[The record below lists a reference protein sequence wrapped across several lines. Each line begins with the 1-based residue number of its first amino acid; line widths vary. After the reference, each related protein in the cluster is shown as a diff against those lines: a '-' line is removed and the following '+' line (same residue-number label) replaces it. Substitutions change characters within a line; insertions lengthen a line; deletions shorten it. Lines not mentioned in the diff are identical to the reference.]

1 MANPMPGFIY
11 DAQGNPIGTAGSP
24 AEPLVS
30 QPPPVMPAPEALYS
44 QPEPLASFDPSMV
57 APVSQAPMVGQFP
70 ELGMSVDTT
79 VSQLPTP
86 PLPPPPSP
94 EDDAA
99 MAAARR
105 AALVSSIKER
115 LQQDFPP
122 AVTKAMA
129 LGAGAAKAFG
139 LGFVPS
145 ETLQAAIAA
154 ETEMHPGYAT
164 AGEIGGFVAGGEII
178 AGLKGLG
185 IAGKAAQPILA
196 TAQKAG
202 EVAEAA
208 ETALGVGAA
217 AGTAARALTEKV
229 AAKLLSQQTAA
240 KVAQLSGDAVANTF
254 GAAIKYGAEAGVLGG
269 VQAIQNQVIY
279 DTPINLEAASA
290 AAMESALFGAKLGG
304 GIAAAVGGAKVGG
317 ALAKAAARS
326 VYETGG
332 EAYVKAAST
341 LSGVPE
347 DVLRAYGP
355 QRLDAAAQAERRLRI
370 LESGEERLKIT
381 DRLKDSVT
389 RARDANF
396 EMAEPLY
403 KANRVETFESILPKD
418 AATSQRATD
427 QFLNLASQA
436 EVALGR
442 LAEGEFSVQYGE
454 RAYGPFRR
462 AFKYVQSGVLDD
474 MVAAEIAGKTGVE
487 SSLQSA
493 LNIKSALSEV
503 IGELADLPVGA
514 HQDRATFDALVQVK
528 NAFTAFTE
536 DANLFGAEFSR
547 RIRNTN
553 QAAADFYNAA
563 RDFERA
569 FMKQEIGAAKGVKEI
584 DFASLEKSL
593 KQIGT
598 PEAERKLSALGAMLD
613 ATEANAKA
621 FEANVSDLLTAKP
634 GSPKALPPGAS
645 AVHPSVAKVLDA
657 VGDGKQA
664 FDSAASLAEK
674 VNEYKAIKEAGDMA
688 SKAAIPSAFRP
699 GAVGSIMGFAAG
711 GWAGAVAG
719 RMAGAGVRL
728 VTSPLFNPAKSMEQV
743 MVLQDMAS
751 RIGKSIQSSSNGVV
765 SEALGRVTSLARRGA
780 TVSRAYD
787 EARKALPPKKLDKA
801 IDEIRMSV
809 EDPGRTKARLEAN
822 LSGVSMYDPATV
834 SRVVARQAALFEK
847 LYAQLPGR
855 LRERDVDAI
864 GDRASEKMSSSER
877 MRFSAYV
884 KTAFDPTVALN
895 SFSSGVVS
903 RDYVDA
909 LKELHPEIY
918 AQLQNDVL
926 YRLRSM
932 EPKQRR
938 KLSYR
943 SRLQLGTLLGV
954 AADESLNPGVISA
967 LQSTYAAQGEG
978 GTGESGGGGGTQLRR
993 KLNVST
999 EVETEAQATERG
1011 SQ

>member
-24 AEPLVS
+24 AEPLIS
-30 QPPPVMPAPEALYS
+30 QPPPVMPATEALYS

-86 PLPPPPSP
+86 PPPTA
-94 EDDAA
+94 EQEAA
-99 MAAARR
+99 MATARR
-105 AALVSSIKER
+105 AAMVATIKER

-145 ETLQAAIAA
+145 ETLQAALAA

-164 AGEIGGFVAGGEII
+164 AGEIGGFVAGGEIL

-185 IAGKAAQPILA
+185 IVGKAAQPILA

-217 AGTAARALTEKV
+217 AGTAARVLTEKV

-317 ALAKAAARS
+317 ALAKAAAMS

-355 QRLDAAAQAERRLRI
+355 QRWDAAAQAERRLRI
-370 LESGEERLKIT
+370 LDAGETRETLAKQLKTASEQAI
-381 DRLKDSVT
+381 K
-389 RARDANF
+389 ANM

-403 KANRVETFESILPKD
+403 KANRVETFEAILPKGMAADRRAADAFASKVEELRDYIRPYAQDEYRTIVGKEGQEVFRKLMADVD
-418 AATSQRATD
+418 AAADYDLPRA
-427 QFLNLASQA
+427 
-436 EVALGR
+436 
-442 LAEGEFSVQYGE
+442 
-454 RAYGPFRR
+454 
-462 AFKYVQSGVLDD
+462 
-474 MVAAEIAGKTGVE
+474 IAQGKTQVE
-487 SSLQSA
+487 ATLQAA
-493 LNIKSALSEV
+493 LDLKSAFSNSLNKIKPTFGDSAARARFNDV
-503 IGELADLPVGA
+503 LAA
-514 HQDRATFDALVQVK
+514 K
-528 NAFTAFTE
+528 NKLTAFTE
-536 DANLFGAEFSR
+536 DASIYGQDFAT
-547 RIRNTN
+547 RISAVNKT
-553 QAAADFYNAA
+553 AADFYNSVEYFQDKFMRQVPGAA
-563 RDFERA
+563 DGVLELDVSKMNKFLEKLGSPEA
-569 FMKQEIGAAKGVKEI
+569 AEGTATIGA
-584 DFASLEKSL
+584 
-593 KQIGT
+593 T
-598 PEAERKLSALGAMLD
+598 LD
-613 ATEANAKA
+613 AIENNAMA
-621 FEANVSDLLTAKP
+621 FETHVAPLLSAKP
-634 GSPKALPPGAS
+634 GAPKAIPRGAS
-645 AVHPSVAKVLDA
+645 SVHPTVAKVLDA
-657 VGDGKQA
+657 VGEGKQS

-674 VNEYKAIKEAGDMA
+674 VNEHKAMKEAGEMLA
-688 SKAAIPSAFRP
+688 KNALPSAFKP
-699 GAVGSIMGFAAG
+699 GAIGSWAGFLTG
-711 GWAGAVAG
+711 GWSSAVAG
-719 RMAGAGVRL
+719 RMIGEAVRQ
-728 VTSPLFNPAKSMEQV
+728 TASPLFRPAKAMEQV
-743 MVLQDMAS
+743 MVLQDLVG
-751 RIGKSIQSSSNGVV
+751 RVNKSIQASSNGVV

-801 IDEIRMSV
+801 IGEIRMSV

-822 LSGVSMYDPATV
+822 LAGVSMYDPETV

-967 LQSTYAAQGEG
+967 LQSTYAAQDEG

-1011 SQ
+1011 AQ